1 MEQKQYDYT
10 HVYPNEVIFPIIIAP
25 ESVSPKTTSINKKKE
40 EKKEKK
46 FLGRLSYKLDY
57 DFDRNSLTV
66 TVIQADGLPAMDL
79 GGTSDPYVKLFLLPD
94 KKKKYQT
101 RVQKKSL
108 NPVFNENFMFKKLC
122 KDARSILK
130 IRNGSRL
137 GAGIGTDQSRKLKT
151 EKKIPYNEISSQTL
165 IMSVFDFDR
174 FGKHGQIGEI
184 SVPLGKVDLATTIER
199 CDLIQTP
206 PENRLGEVCLAL
218 RYVPNKNKLTVVVM
232 ECKNL
237 KKMDVLGLS
246 DPYVKIYLMM
256 QKKRLEKKKT
266 TIKMK
271 TLNPYYNESFSFDV
285 SPEKMQRVH
294 LQVTVSDYDRVG
306 SNERIGHVI
315 IGNNANGVALKQW
328 QDVLAAPR
336 RSVAQWHVANILE
349 RAEYWQDNI
358 SPCENDQIHFDE
370 REITVA
376 SIATGL
382 HSQKIDLPTN
392 GILFFGN
399 GAELGKLGNWQ
410 CKERQ
415 NAKGEI
421 SCNIK

>member
-1 MEQKQYDYT
+1 MFSWNKGNT
-10 HVYPNEVIFPIIIAP
+10 TA
-25 ESVSPKTTSINKKKE
+25 ESVSPKTPTITTTTTNKKKE

-46 FLGRLSYKLDY
+46 FLGRLSYRLDY
-57 DFDRNSLTV
+57 DFDKNSLTV
-66 TVIQADGLPAMDL
+66 TVIQAEGLPAMDL
-79 GGTSDPYVKLFLLPD
+79 GGTSDPYVKLFILPD

-108 NPVFNENFMFKKLC
+108 NPIFNENFMFK
-122 KDARSILK
+122 
-130 IRNGSRL
+130 
-137 GAGIGTDQSRKLKT
+137 
-151 EKKIPYNEISSQTL
+151 IPYNEISGQTL
-165 IMSVFDFDR
+165 VMSVFDFDR

-184 SVPLGKVDLATTIER
+184 SIPLGKVDLATTIER

-246 DPYVKIYLMM
+246 DPYVKIYLML

-328 QDVLAAPR
+328 QDVLATPR
-336 RSVAQWHVANILE
+336 RSVAQWHVLM
-349 RAEYWQDNI
+349 
-358 SPCENDQIHFDE
+358 PFNDD
-370 REITVA
+370 
-376 SIATGL
+376 
-382 HSQKIDLPTN
+382 
-392 GILFFGN
+392 
-399 GAELGKLGNWQ
+399 
-410 CKERQ
+410 
-415 NAKGEI
+415 
-421 SCNIK
+421 